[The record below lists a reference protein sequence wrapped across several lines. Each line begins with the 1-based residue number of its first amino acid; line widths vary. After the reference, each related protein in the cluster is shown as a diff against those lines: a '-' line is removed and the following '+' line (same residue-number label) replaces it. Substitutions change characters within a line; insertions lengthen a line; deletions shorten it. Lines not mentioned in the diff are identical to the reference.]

1 MKNPKNVLD
10 NLNPSKVTPSG
21 WINTLGML
29 AWCGVGAFFISK
41 AVSGFF
47 LSLVVA
53 AVSFIVLAYALAF
66 AIQKSNE

>member
-1 MKNPKNVLD
+1 MKNSTNTLD

-21 WINTLGML
+21 WINTIGML

-41 AVSGFF
+41 TVSGLF
-47 LSLVVA
+47 LSLGVA
-53 AVSFIVLAYALAF
+53 AVAFVVLAYVLAF